1 MTLLLHFLFDGVFDA
16 PQQLRRHSSSETAQS
31 VDPICLLLGCQAVH
45 YYREGAIEDGKVI
58 VLPGLQAA
66 AVQHFI
72 VDRELHQ
79 RQRQLCVFAQHGK
92 KPVKGF
98 VVSHPAIHG
107 TP

>member
-1 MTLLLHFLFDGVFDA
+1 LTLLLHFLFYGVFDA
-16 PQQLRRHSSSETAQS
+16 SQQLLGNRTGETAQS
-31 VDPICLLLGCQAVH
+31 VDTICLLLGCQPVH
-45 YYREGAIEDGKVI
+45 QCREGAIEDGKVI

-72 VDRELHQ
+72 EY
-79 RQRQLCVFAQHGK
+79 RQLNQFQCQLRILTQHGQ

-98 VVSHPAIHG
+98 VISHPAIHG

>member
-16 PQQLRRHSSSETAQS
+16 PQQLRRHCSSETAQS

-45 YYREGAIEDGKVI
+45 YYREGAIEDGKVV
-58 VLPGLQAA
+58 VLPGLHAA

-79 RQRQLCVFAQHGK
+79 LQRQLCVLAQHGE

-107 TP
+107 AP